1 MRPEQRR
8 WFLREP
14 SADARMLLLLMPYS
28 GCGASMYRSW
38 PAAIGDAEV
47 VPLQLPWREN
57 RMREPHFGT
66 YQELAESLLDDV
78 GELLTARPYALFGH
92 CGGAL
97 PAFETVIEIARRGLP
112 APQRY
117 FVSSQVAPQDG
128 PWGRFLGLSE
138 QGLRDEIAGLLH
150 AMGAAAAAD
159 ELVDLFID
167 VMEADLEANRK
178 YYRPAGS
185 VPCPIT
191 ALGWSEDVEVPHG
204 LMGGWQEWAATEKL
218 VLPGTHY
225 TFLEAPPALLEALA
239 PRLRTDSASGS
250 GSGSASGCPEPESA
264 G

>member
-1 MRPEQRR
+1 MMNPEQRR

-14 SADARMLLLLMPYS
+14 SPDARMLLLCMPYS
-28 GCGASMYRSW
+28 GCGASMYRAW
-38 PAAIGDAEV
+38 PATIGEAEV

-57 RMREPHFGT
+57 RIREPHFGT
-66 YQELAESLLDDV
+66 YQELAKALLDDV

-97 PAFETVIEIARRGLP
+97 PAFETVIQIARRGLP
-112 APQRY
+112 APRRY

-138 QGLRDEIAGLLH
+138 QELRDEIAGLLT
-150 AMGAAAAAD
+150 AMGAAASAG
-159 ELVDLFID
+159 ELVDLFIE
-167 VMEADLEANRK
+167 VMEADLEANRQ
-178 YYRPAGS
+178 YYYGQAGS

-191 ALGWSEDVEVPHG
+191 ALGWSDDVEVPHT
-204 LMGGWQEWAATEKL
+204 LMGGWGAWAATEKK

-225 TFLEAPPALLEALA
+225 SFLDAPPELIGVLA
-239 PRLRTDSASGS
+239 DRLRTGS
-250 GSGSASGCPEPESA
+250 QPREPEPA